1 MDRKNRNR
9 AFAAALVCVLA
20 AGMVTGC
27 ANPRKAGAQAM
38 EEGQYEEA
46 VTQFQQAAESEN
58 RETAAEGCRGLA
70 WPAMNWKTMNPL
82 LRHSARLRITGRR

>member
-1 MDRKNRNR
+1 
-9 AFAAALVCVLA
+9 
-20 AGMVTGC
+20 
-27 ANPRKAGAQAM
+27 M

-58 RETAAEGCRGLA
+58 RETAAEGCRGLGMA
-70 WPAMNWKTMNPL
+70 CYELEDYDPL